1 MSIAKLAYNNIRR
14 TPVRAILTA
23 GSVFIAAATLNIV
36 LSVDRG
42 YSEAVQSELV
52 EKTGV
57 HLYITKEGCP
67 IEAASVIAQGG
78 LSPLYVDQSLVA
90 VVEAT
95 EGVSAVLPF
104 QMFTDT
110 TKDGTRTDIYMGI
123 TRAILDVR
131 PDWVIASG
139 EWFADTNSVILGWQL
154 AQIEKVSVGQR
165 IYSESFDREFV
176 VSGILA
182 QSYSQDD
189 GIIFLP
195 LQTAQSMISREGRLS
210 AIAVKLH
217 DIGRVHEITMR
228 LRGDIPSDH
237 FVIGS
242 KELSE
247 GILGFFAATRMIMF
261 VMVIVAFGVSMFG
274 IINTMLMTVM
284 ERRREIAYLKC
295 VGARRRDVLKL
306 ITLETLFICAAGAF
320 AGILSGMALTPLAAG
335 FLRKLLIAFVP
346 AGNIAA
352 PALDIAL
359 LSLLLSVITGVLCSL
374 YPAWKATSIVPM
386 EVLRN
391 E

>member
-14 TPVRAILTA
+14 TPMRALLTA
-23 GSVFIAAATLNIV
+23 GSVFIAAATVNIV

-42 YSEAVQSELV
+42 YSEAVQRDLV

-78 LSPLYVDQSLVA
+78 LSPLYVEQSLVA
-90 VVEAT
+90 KVEAM
-95 EGVSAVLPF
+95 EGVSSVLPF
-104 QMFTDT
+104 QIFTDT
-110 TKDGTRTDIYMGI
+110 TTDGTRTDIYMGI
-123 TRAILDVR
+123 TPAIRDVR
-131 PDWVIASG
+131 PDWIIASG
-139 EWFADTNSVILGWQL
+139 GWFTNEHSVILGWQL
-154 AQIEKVSVGQR
+154 AQIEKVAVGER
-165 IYSESFDREFV
+165 IYAERFDREFV

-189 GIIFLP
+189 GMLFLP
-195 LQTAQSMISREGRLS
+195 LETAQEMISREGRLS
-210 AIAVKLH
+210 AIAIKLH
-217 DIGRVHEITMR
+217 DIGRLQEITLR
-228 LRGDIPSDH
+228 LRGNIPSDH
-237 FVIGS
+237 FVVGS

-274 IINTMLMTVM
+274 IINTMLMAVM

-295 VGARRRDVLKL
+295 VGAGRRDILKL
-306 ITLETLFICAAGAF
+306 VTLETLIICTVGSV
-320 AGILSGMALTPLAAG
+320 AGIASGSALTPVASG
-335 FLRKLLIAFVP
+335 FMRRLLIAYVP
-346 AGNIAA
+346 SGNIATPA
-352 PALDIAL
+352 PDIAI
-359 LSLLLSVITGVLCSL
+359 LSLLLSVVTGVLCAL
-374 YPAWKATSIVPM
+374 YPAWKAASIVPM